1 MTPNIIGG
9 KRAVSERWLDR
20 YAWHALV
27 FAVAI
32 SCIITLPRFAPGIP
46 MGIDTTSHLY
56 RVLFLSEWLRRGVFP
71 FWSPDWYGGSPTLLL
86 YPPLGYFFSVGLSML
101 GVDPLLSYKIVDAV
115 FYCLAPLTLYSLAR
129 EFGFSKGESAF
140 ASALYSV
147 VPEVIENYLF
157 YDRFPTVVAIP
168 IFCAFIIMF
177 HRALMGSRRLFDL
190 LMSILLMSALLL
202 THHLSALIAGIV
214 ALLIIVVERGKI
226 DMSRSI
232 PDLVAIGFGTLCLS
246 AFWFVPFAES
256 LRLFSGNNFYNRNVI
271 FPFITISYFGINV
284 VVYLLGIVQFS
295 IALFA
300 IHPILKEI
308 YTNHLHFQ
316 PSYFVI
322 LLLVGMGLYETG
334 ISLASILLTYFGQSV
349 VILSFVCFLGQFLFV
364 EQTKQ
369 MSEKNRV
376 LVIVFWFIIFL
387 WIGLGYYAL
396 PLIWLPYVR
405 EAWIRTMD
413 VYRIWLYLA
422 LPMSALASFGLKK
435 LFSKAPSKLISVG
448 LVILL
453 ATPIAAGVLL
463 KVNYA
468 STAPVNGVLPYT
480 TSNAEIPQP
489 ILDYF
494 RHDSS
499 SGRILGINVPFWIYV
514 LPNYV
519 DKPILDGWYPQ
530 TKLLTPLVNVNDYRI
545 DDLETTPNLTSRLV
559 IWRGLIAQ
567 ADLLDITWV
576 MVGGWALAD
585 QLMIAGRFVEQLSV
599 LCPTAQGFIDL
610 ILFKIVRA
618 PSFVVMSSSDFGVQ
632 NVSQPNPDEIVL
644 TFSDSA
650 RSSEVLVKE
659 AYFPTWQAM
668 DGNHVI
674 QVERENS
681 TGYILL
687 TIPAGVTEVILY
699 QNRNKEA
706 WSTLSIIALFICCIG
721 LIVSLA
727 TGRRM

>member
-1 MTPNIIGG
+1 
-9 KRAVSERWLDR
+9 
-20 YAWHALV
+20 
-27 FAVAI
+27 
-32 SCIITLPRFAPGIP
+32 

-56 RVLFLSEWLRRGVFP
+56 RVLFLSEWLGRGVFP

-364 EQTKQ
+364 EEQKQ
-369 MSEKNRV
+369 MSEKSRM
-376 LVIVFWFIIFL
+376 LVIIFWFILFL

-405 EAWIRTMD
+405 EVWIRTMD

-422 LPMSALASFGLKK
+422 LPMSALGSFGLGK
-435 LFSKAPSKLISVG
+435 LLTKASSKLISLG

-480 TSNAEIPQP
+480 ASNAEIPQP

-494 RHDSS
+494 EHDSS

-530 TKLLTPLVNVNDYRI
+530 TKLLTPLVDVNDYRI
-545 DDLETTPNLTSRLV
+545 DDLETTPNLASRLV
-559 IWRGLIAQ
+559 IWKGLIAQ

-576 MVGGWALAD
+576 MVGGRALAD
-585 QLMIAGRFVEQLSV
+585 QLMIGGRFVEQLSV
-599 LCPTAQGFIDL
+599 QYPTSHGFIDL
-610 ILFKIVRA
+610 ILFKIVRV
-618 PSFVVMSSSDFGVQ
+618 PSFVVTNSSVFGVQ

-644 TFSDSA
+644 TFSSSA
-650 RSSEVLVKE
+650 RSSEALVKE
-659 AYFPTWQAM
+659 AYFPTWKAM
-668 DGNHVI
+668 NGNHGV
-674 QVERENS
+674 QVDRENS

-699 QNRNKEA
+699 QNPNEGT
-706 WSTLSIIALFICCIG
+706 WSTISIVAFLICSIG
-721 LIVSLA
+721 LIASLA
-727 TGRRM
+727 TRRRM

>member
-1 MTPNIIGG
+1 MITNLVGR
-9 KRAVSERWLDR
+9 RAVGEHCLDH
-20 YAWHALV
+20 YAWHALA

-32 SCIITLPRFAPGIP
+32 SCVITLSRFAPGVP

-56 RVLFLSEWLRRGVFP
+56 RVLFLSEWLGRGIFP

-86 YPPLGYFFSVGLSML
+86 YPPLGYFFSVGLSLL
-101 GVDPLLSYKIVDAV
+101 GIDPLLSYKIVDAV
-115 FYCLAPLTLYSLAR
+115 FYCLAPLTLYALAR

-168 IFCAFIIMF
+168 IFCAFIVMF
-177 HRALMGSRRLFDL
+177 HRALMGSRRLFNL

-214 ALLIIVVERGKI
+214 ALLVIVVERRKI
-226 DMSRSI
+226 DVSRSI
-232 PDLVAIGFGTLCLS
+232 PDLIAIGFGTLCVS

-256 LRLFSGNNFYNRNVI
+256 LHLFSGNNFYNRNVI

-295 IALFA
+295 IAVFA

-308 YTNHLHFQ
+308 YKNRLRFS
-316 PSYFVI
+316 PSYFFI

-334 ISLASILLTYFGQSV
+334 TSFASVLLAYLGQSI

-364 EQTKQ
+364 GQTKQ

-376 LVIVFWFIIFL
+376 LVIVFWFMIFL

-422 LPMSALASFGLKK
+422 LPMSALASFGFKK
-435 LFSKAPSKLISVG
+435 LLAKAPGKLISLG
-448 LVILL
+448 LIVLL

-480 TSNAEIPQP
+480 ASNAEIPQP

-530 TKLLTPLVNVNDYRI
+530 TKLVIPLVNVNDYRI
-545 DDLETTPNLTSRLV
+545 DDLETTPNLTSRLI
-559 IWRGLIAQ
+559 IWRGLLAR

-576 MVGGWALAD
+576 IVGGRTLAN
-585 QLMIAGRFVEQLSV
+585 QLMIAGRFIEQLSV
-599 LCPTAQGFIDL
+599 QCPTSQGFIDL
-610 ILFKIVRA
+610 ILFKIVRE
-618 PSFVVMSSSDFGVQ
+618 PSFVVMNSSDFGVQ

-644 TFSDSA
+644 TFSGSV

-668 DGNHVI
+668 GDNHTI
-674 QVERENS
+674 QVGRENS

-699 QNRNKEA
+699 QNPNEEA
-706 WSTLSIIALFICCIG
+706 WSTISIVALLICCIS
-721 LIVSLA
+721 LIGSIA
-727 TGRRM
+727 TRRRM